1 MPRHTPRSRSFTASL
16 PTMTPHAAIR
26 RNTENFHER
35 SGRGVTATGSGAVHL
50 SVGCAVA
57 RGSELGAAMHSYD
70 YWLILAFFALVLI
83 PAPFLGRFYYKVMEG
98 QRTWLSPILGPVE
111 RGCYR
116 VAGVDPQA
124 EQSWQK
130 YTLALLAFN
139 LAGFLLLFA
148 ILLFQDHLP
157 LNPQNLPGQEWTL
170 AFNTAVSFM
179 TNTNWQSY
187 SGEASLSYLSQM
199 AGLTVQNFVSAATGL
214 AVLVAL
220 CRGIS
225 RRSTATLG
233 NFWVD
238 MTRAT
243 LYGLLPMCLV
253 LALFLVWQG
262 VPQTFA
268 HYVNAVT
275 MQGVDQVIPLGPAA
289 SQIAIKQLGTNGGG
303 FFGVNSAHPFED
315 PTAWANLF
323 ELSAIILI
331 PVALVFTFGHYVK
344 DLRQSRAILGCM
356 LALFLIGGATS
367 LWAEY
372 QPNPT
377 LNNPAVEQTA
387 PLEGK
392 EARFGTTG
400 TVLWSVTTTAAS
412 NGSVNGMHDSLNP
425 LSGMVA
431 LVNMM
436 VGEVIFG
443 GVGAGLYGMLL
454 NVLIAVFAAGLPGP
468 AGAIS
473 NPGPHGFSQLLYAYT
488 SASANNGSAFGGLS
502 ANTPFHNLMLGLGML
517 IGRFGY
523 ILPVLALAGSL
534 AMKKTAPIGQNSFP
548 THGPLFVTLLTVTIL
563 LVGGL
568 TFLPTLALGPIA
580 EHLSMG
586 F

>member
-1 MPRHTPRSRSFTASL
+1 
-16 PTMTPHAAIR
+16 
-26 RNTENFHER
+26 
-35 SGRGVTATGSGAVHL
+35 
-50 SVGCAVA
+50 
-57 RGSELGAAMHSYD
+57 MHSYD
-70 YWLILAFFALVLI
+70 YALILAFFALVLV

-98 QRTWLSPILGPVE
+98 QRTWLTPVFGPVE
-111 RGCYR
+111 KVCYR
-116 VAGVDPQA
+116 VAGVDPDT

-139 LAGFLLLFA
+139 LAGFVLLFA
-148 ILLFQDHLP
+148 ILLLQQYLP
-157 LNPQNLPGQEWTL
+157 LNPQQLPGQEWTQ
-170 AFNTAVSFM
+170 AFNTAVSFV

-187 SGEASLSYLSQM
+187 SGEASLSYFSQM

-225 RRSTATLG
+225 RRSAQTLG

-268 HYVNAVT
+268 HYVDAVT
-275 MQGVDQVIPLGPAA
+275 LQGVDQVIPLGPAA

-303 FFGVNSAHPFED
+303 FFGVNSAHPFEN
-315 PTAWANLF
+315 PSAWSNLF
-323 ELSAIILI
+323 EMASIILI

-344 DLRQSRAILGCM
+344 DLRQSRAIIACM
-356 LALFLIGGATS
+356 FALFLIGGGTA
-367 LWAEY
+367 LYAEY

-377 LNNPAVEQTA
+377 LNSPLVEQAA

-392 EARFGTTG
+392 EVRFGTTG
-400 TVLWSVTTTAAS
+400 TVLWTVTTTAAS

-425 LSGMVA
+425 ISGMVA

-454 NVLIAVFAAGLPGP
+454 NVLIAVFLAGLMIGRTPEYLGKKLQAKEVQLLVVTLLVMP
-468 AGAIS
+468 VGVLVLGAIAAVLPSAVASVS
-473 NPGPHGFSQLLYAYT
+473 NPGAHGFSQILYAFT
-488 SASANNGSAFGGLS
+488 SASANNGSAFAGLN
-502 ANTPFHNLMLGLGML
+502 ANTPFYNLMLGLGML
-517 IGRFGY
+517 LGRFGY

-534 AMKKTAPIGQNSFP
+534 ALKKTAPIGQDSFP
-548 THGPLFVTLLTVTIL
+548 THGPLFVALLTVTIL

-580 EHLSMG
+580 EQLTLG

>member
-1 MPRHTPRSRSFTASL
+1 
-16 PTMTPHAAIR
+16 
-26 RNTENFHER
+26 
-35 SGRGVTATGSGAVHL
+35 
-50 SVGCAVA
+50 
-57 RGSELGAAMHSYD
+57 MHGYD
-70 YWLILAFFALVLI
+70 YGLVLAFFALVLL
-83 PAPFLGRFYYKVMEG
+83 PAPWLGRFYYKVMEG
-98 QRTWLSPILGPVE
+98 QRTWLTPVFGPVE
-111 RGCYR
+111 RVCYR
-116 VAGVDPQA
+116 VAGVDPNT
-124 EQSWQK
+124 EQRWQQ

-139 LAGFLLLFA
+139 LAGFVLLFA
-148 ILLFQDHLP
+148 ILLFQQYLP
-157 LNPQNLPGQEWTL
+157 LNPQQLPGQEWTQ
-170 AFNTAVSFM
+170 AFNTAVSFV

-187 SGEASLSYLSQM
+187 SGEATLSYFSQM

-225 RRSTATLG
+225 RRSAQTLG

-243 LYGLLPMCLV
+243 LYGLLPLCLV
-253 LALFLVWQG
+253 LALLLVWQG
-262 VPQTFA
+262 VPQTFS
-268 HYVNAVT
+268 HYVSAVT

-303 FFGVNSAHPFED
+303 FFGVNSAHPFEN
-315 PTAWANLF
+315 PTAWSNLF
-323 ELSAIILI
+323 EMASIILI

-344 DLRQSRAILGCM
+344 DLRQSRAIIACM
-356 LALFLIGGATS
+356 LTLFLIGGGTA
-367 LWAEY
+367 LYAEH
-372 QPNPT
+372 QPNPA
-377 LNNPAVEQTA
+377 LNSPLVEQTA

-400 TVLWSVTTTAAS
+400 TVLWTATTTAAS

-425 LSGMVA
+425 LTGMVA

-454 NVLIAVFAAGLPGP
+454 NVLIAVFLAGLMIGRTPEYLGKKLQAKEVQLLVLTLLVMP
-468 AGAIS
+468 VGVLVLGAIAVSVPSAVASVS
-473 NPGPHGFSQLLYAYT
+473 NPGAHGFSQVLYAFT
-488 SASANNGSAFGGLS
+488 SASANNGSAFAGLN
-502 ANTPFHNLMLGLGML
+502 ANTPFYNLMLGLGML

-534 AMKKTAPIGQNSFP
+534 ALKKTAPVGQDSFP
-548 THGPLFVTLLTVTIL
+548 THGPLFVVLLTMTIL

-580 EHLSMG
+580 EHLILG

>member
-1 MPRHTPRSRSFTASL
+1 
-16 PTMTPHAAIR
+16 
-26 RNTENFHER
+26 
-35 SGRGVTATGSGAVHL
+35 
-50 SVGCAVA
+50 
-57 RGSELGAAMHSYD
+57 MHSYD
-70 YWLILAFFALVLI
+70 YALVLAFLALVLV
-83 PAPFLGRFYYKVMEG
+83 PAPWLGRFYYKVMEG
-98 QRTWLSPILGPVE
+98 QRTWLTPVVGPVE
-111 RGCYR
+111 KLCYR
-116 VAGVDPQA
+116 VAGVDPSN
-124 EQSWQK
+124 EQSWRT
-130 YTLALLAFN
+130 YALALLMFN
-139 LAGFLLLFA
+139 LVGFLLLFSV
-148 ILLFQDHLP
+148 LVFQQYLP
-157 LNPQNLPGQEWTL
+157 LNPQQLPGQEWTQ
-170 AFNTAVSFM
+170 AFNTAVSFV

-199 AGLTVQNFVSAATGL
+199 IGLTVQNFVSAATGL

-225 RRSTATLG
+225 RRSASTLG
-233 NFWVD
+233 NFWAD

-243 LYGLLPMCLV
+243 LYGLLPLCLL

-275 MQGVDQVIPLGPAA
+275 MQGADQVIPLGPAA

-303 FFGVNSAHPFED
+303 FFGVNSAHPFEN
-315 PTAWANLF
+315 PTAWSNLF
-323 ELSAIILI
+323 ELASIILI

-344 DLRQSRAILGCM
+344 DLRQSRAIIACM
-356 LALFLIGGATS
+356 LALFLIGGGTA
-367 LWAEY
+367 LYAEY
-372 QPNPT
+372 QPNPA
-377 LNNPAVEQTA
+377 LNSPLVEQSA

-392 EARFGTTG
+392 EVRFGTTG
-400 TVLWSVTTTAAS
+400 T
-412 NGSVNGMHDSLNP
+412 VNGMHDSLNP

-454 NVLIAVFAAGLPGP
+454 NVLIAVFLAGLMIGRTPQYLGKKLQAKEVQWLVITLLVMPVGVLVLGAVAAVLPG
-468 AGAIS
+468 AVASVS
-473 NPGPHGFSQLLYAYT
+473 NPGPHGFSQILYAFT
-488 SASANNGSAFGGLS
+488 SASANNGSAFAGLN
-502 ANTPFHNLMLGLGML
+502 ANTPFYNLMLGVGML

-534 AMKKTAPIGQNSFP
+534 ALKKTAPIDQNSFP
-548 THGPLFVTLLTVTIL
+548 THGPLFVALLTMTIL

-580 EHLSMG
+580 EQLTQG

>member
-1 MPRHTPRSRSFTASL
+1 
-16 PTMTPHAAIR
+16 
-26 RNTENFHER
+26 
-35 SGRGVTATGSGAVHL
+35 
-50 SVGCAVA
+50 
-57 RGSELGAAMHSYD
+57 MHSYD
-70 YWLILAFFALVLI
+70 YGLILAFFALVLL
-83 PAPFLGRFYYKVMEG
+83 PAPWLGRFYYKVMEG
-98 QRTWLSPILGPVE
+98 QRTWLSPVLGPVE
-111 RGCYR
+111 KICYR
-116 VAGVDPQA
+116 IAGVDPA
-124 EQSWQK
+124 TEQSWQK
-130 YTLALLAFN
+130 YTLALLVFN
-139 LAGFLLLFA
+139 LMGFVLLFA
-148 ILLFQDHLP
+148 ILLFQQYLP
-157 LNPQNLPGQEWTL
+157 LNPQQLPGQEWTQ
-170 AFNTAVSFM
+170 AFNTAVSFV

-187 SGEASLSYLSQM
+187 SGEATLSYFSQM

-225 RRSTATLG
+225 RRSAHTLG

-243 LYGLLPMCLV
+243 LYGLLPLCLV
-253 LALFLVWQG
+253 LALLLVWQG

-268 HYVNAVT
+268 HYVHAVT
-275 MQGVDQVIPLGPAA
+275 MQGTDQVIPLGPAA

-303 FFGVNSAHPFED
+303 FFGVNSAHPFEN
-315 PTAWANLF
+315 PSAWSNLF
-323 ELSAIILI
+323 ELASIILI

-344 DLRQSRAILGCM
+344 DLRQSRAIIACM
-356 LALFLIGGATS
+356 LALFLIGGGTA
-367 LWAEY
+367 LYAEY
-372 QPNPT
+372 QPNPA
-377 LNNPAVEQTA
+377 LNSPLVEQSA

-400 TVLWSVTTTAAS
+400 SVLWTETTTSAS
-412 NGSVNGMHDSLNP
+412 NGSVNAMHDSLNP
-425 LSGMVA
+425 LTGMVA

-454 NVLIAVFAAGLPGP
+454 NVLIAVFLAGLMIGRTPEYLGKKLQAREVQLLVVTLLVMPVGVLVLGSIAAVLPG
-468 AGAIS
+468 AVASVS
-473 NPGPHGFSQLLYAYT
+473 NPGPHGFSQVLYAFT
-488 SASANNGSAFGGLS
+488 SASANNGSAFAGLN
-502 ANTPFHNLMLGLGML
+502 ANTPFYNLMLGLGML

-534 AMKKTAPIGQNSFP
+534 AIKKSAPIGQDSFP
-548 THGPLFVTLLTVTIL
+548 THGPLFVALLTVTIL

-580 EHLSMG
+580 EQLTQG

>member
-1 MPRHTPRSRSFTASL
+1 
-16 PTMTPHAAIR
+16 
-26 RNTENFHER
+26 
-35 SGRGVTATGSGAVHL
+35 
-50 SVGCAVA
+50 
-57 RGSELGAAMHSYD
+57 MHGYD
-70 YWLILAFFALVLI
+70 YWLILAFLALVLL
-83 PAPFLGRFYYKVMEG
+83 PAPALGRFYYNVMEG
-98 QRTWLSPILGPVE
+98 RRTWLTPLLGPVE
-111 RGCYR
+111 RVCYR
-116 VAGVDPQA
+116 LSGVDEKT

-130 YTLALLAFN
+130 YTLAVLAFN
-139 LAGFLLLFA
+139 FAGFVLLFA
-148 ILLFQDHLP
+148 ILQLQQYLP

-179 TNTNWQSY
+179 TNTNWQNY

-199 AGLTVQNFVSAATGL
+199 VGLTVQNFVSAATGL

-220 CRGIS
+220 CRGIA
-225 RRSTATLG
+225 RRSASTLG

-243 LYGLLPMCLV
+243 FYGLLPLCLL

-275 MQGVDQVIPLGPAA
+275 LQGADQVIPLGPAA

-303 FFGVNSAHPFED
+303 FFGVNSAHPFEN
-315 PTAWANLF
+315 PTAWSDLF
-323 ELSAIILI
+323 ELAAIILI
-331 PVALVFTFGHYVK
+331 PAALVFTFGHYVK

-356 LALFLIGGATS
+356 LALLLIGGAVS
-367 LWAEY
+367 LYAEY

-377 LNNPAVEQTA
+377 LNNPVVEQTA

-392 EARFGTTG
+392 ETRFGTTG
-400 TVLWSVTTTAAS
+400 SVLWAVTTTAAS
-412 NGSVNGMHDSLNP
+412 NGSVNAMHDSLNP

-454 NVLIAVFAAGLPGP
+454 NVLIAVFLAGLMIGRTPEYLGKKLQAREVQLLVVTLLVMPVGTLVLGAIAASLPGP
-468 AGAIS
+468 AGAVS
-473 NPGPHGFSQLLYAYT
+473 NPGAHGFSQLLYAYT
-488 SASANNGSAFGGLS
+488 SASANNGSAFGGFS
-502 ANTPFHNLMLGLGML
+502 GNTAFHNLMLGLSML
-517 IGRFGY
+517 LGRFGY

-534 AMKKTAPIGQNSFP
+534 AMKKTVPVGQNSFP

-580 EHLSMG
+580 DHLSLAVTG
-586 F
+586 LKN

>member
-1 MPRHTPRSRSFTASL
+1 
-16 PTMTPHAAIR
+16 
-26 RNTENFHER
+26 
-35 SGRGVTATGSGAVHL
+35 
-50 SVGCAVA
+50 
-57 RGSELGAAMHSYD
+57 MHSYD
-70 YWLILAFFALVLI
+70 YGLILAFFALVLL
-83 PAPFLGRFYYKVMEG
+83 PAPWLGRFYYKVMEG
-98 QRTWLSPILGPVE
+98 QRTWLTPVFGPVE
-111 RGCYR
+111 KVCYR
-116 VAGVDPQA
+116 IAGVDPGI

-130 YTLALLAFN
+130 YTLALLVFN
-139 LAGFLLLFA
+139 LMGFVLLFA
-148 ILLFQDHLP
+148 ILLFQQYLP
-157 LNPQNLPGQEWTL
+157 LNPQQLPGQEWTQ
-170 AFNTAVSFM
+170 AFNTAVSFV

-187 SGEASLSYLSQM
+187 SGEASLSYFSQM

-225 RRSTATLG
+225 RRSAHTLG

-243 LYGLLPMCLV
+243 LYGLLPLCVV

-275 MQGVDQVIPLGPAA
+275 QQGVDQVIPLGPAA

-303 FFGVNSAHPFED
+303 FFGVNSAHPFEN
-315 PTAWANLF
+315 PTAWSNLF
-323 ELSAIILI
+323 ELASIILI

-344 DLRQSRAILGCM
+344 DLRQSRAIVACM
-356 LALFLIGGATS
+356 LALFLIGGGTA
-367 LWAEY
+367 LYAEY
-372 QPNPT
+372 QPNPA
-377 LNNPAVEQTA
+377 LNSPLVEQTA

-392 EARFGTTG
+392 EVRFGTTG
-400 TVLWSVTTTAAS
+400 TVLWTETTTSAS

-425 LSGMVA
+425 LTGMVA

-436 VGEVIFG
+436 IGEVIFG

-454 NVLIAVFAAGLPGP
+454 NVLIAVFLAGLMIGRTPEYLGKKLQAREVQLLVVTLLVMP
-468 AGAIS
+468 VGVLVLGSIAAVLPSAVASVS
-473 NPGPHGFSQLLYAYT
+473 NPGPHGFSQVLYAFT
-488 SASANNGSAFGGLS
+488 SASANNGSAFAGLN
-502 ANTPFHNLMLGLGML
+502 ANTPFYNLMLGLGML

-534 AMKKTAPIGQNSFP
+534 ALKKSAPIGQNSFP
-548 THGPLFVTLLTVTIL
+548 THGPLFVALLTVTIL

-580 EHLSMG
+580 EQLTLG

>member
-1 MPRHTPRSRSFTASL
+1 
-16 PTMTPHAAIR
+16 
-26 RNTENFHER
+26 
-35 SGRGVTATGSGAVHL
+35 
-50 SVGCAVA
+50 
-57 RGSELGAAMHSYD
+57 
-70 YWLILAFFALVLI
+70 
-83 PAPFLGRFYYKVMEG
+83 MEG

-116 VAGVDPQA
+116 LAGVDSTA

-139 LAGFLLLFA
+139 LAGFVLLFA
-148 ILLFQDHLP
+148 ILLLQGYLP
-157 LNPQNLPGQEWTL
+157 LNTEQLPGMEWTQ

-199 AGLTVQNFVSAATGL
+199 VGLTVQNFVSAATGL

-220 CRGIS
+220 CRGIGRKS
-225 RRSTATLG
+225 AATLG

-243 LYGLLPMCLV
+243 LYGLLPLCLL

-268 HYVNAVT
+268 HYVHGVT
-275 MQGVDQVIPLGPAA
+275 MQGVDQVILLGPAA

-303 FFGVNSAHPFED
+303 FFGVNSAHPFEN
-315 PTAWANLF
+315 PTAWSNLF
-323 ELSAIILI
+323 EVASIILI
-331 PVALVFTFGHYVK
+331 PAALVFTFGHYVK
-344 DLRQSRAILGCM
+344 DLRQSRAIIACM

-372 QPNPT
+372 QPNPA

-392 EARFGTTG
+392 EARFGTTA

-412 NGSVNGMHDSLNP
+412 NGSVNAMHDSLNP
-425 LSGMVA
+425 LSGMVS

-454 NVLIAVFAAGLPGP
+454 NVLIAVFLAGLMIGRTPEYLGKKLGAREVQLLVATLLVMPVSVLVLGAVAASLPGP
-468 AGAIS
+468 AAAVS
-473 NPGPHGFSQLLYAYT
+473 NPGAHGFSQLLYAYT
-488 SASANNGSAFGGLS
+488 SAGANNGSAFAGFG

-534 AMKKTAPIGQNSFP
+534 ALKKTAPIGQNSFP

-580 EHLSMG
+580 EHLSLG

>member
-1 MPRHTPRSRSFTASL
+1 
-16 PTMTPHAAIR
+16 
-26 RNTENFHER
+26 
-35 SGRGVTATGSGAVHL
+35 
-50 SVGCAVA
+50 
-57 RGSELGAAMHSYD
+57 MHSYD
-70 YWLILAFFALVLI
+70 YALILAFFVLVLL
-83 PAPFLGRFYYKVMEG
+83 PAPWLGRFYYKVMEG
-98 QRTWLSPILGPVE
+98 QRTWLTPVLGPVE
-111 RGCYR
+111 KLCYR
-116 VAGVDPQA
+116 VAGVDPSS

-139 LAGFLLLFA
+139 LAGFVILFA
-148 ILLFQDHLP
+148 ILLFQQYLP
-157 LNPQNLPGQEWTL
+157 LNPQQLPGQEWPL
-170 AFNTAVSFM
+170 AFNTAVSFV

-187 SGEASLSYLSQM
+187 SGEASLSDFSQM

-220 CRGIS
+220 CRGIG
-225 RRSTATLG
+225 RRSAQTLG
-233 NFWVD
+233 NFWAD

-243 LYGLLPMCLV
+243 LYGLLPLCLV

-303 FFGVNSAHPFED
+303 FFGVNSAHPFEN
-315 PTAWANLF
+315 PSAWSNLF
-323 ELSAIILI
+323 ELASIILI

-344 DLRQSRAILGCM
+344 DLRQSRAIIACM
-356 LALFLIGGATS
+356 LALFLIGGGTA
-367 LWAEY
+367 LYAEY
-372 QPNPT
+372 QPNPA
-377 LNNPAVEQTA
+377 LNSPLVQHTA

-392 EARFGTTG
+392 ETRFGTTG
-400 TVLWSVTTTAAS
+400 TVLWAETTTAAS

-425 LSGMVA
+425 MSGMVA

-454 NVLIAVFAAGLPGP
+454 NVLIAVFLAGLMIGRTPEYLGKKLQAKEVQLLVVTLLVMP
-468 AGAIS
+468 VGVLVLAAIASVLPSAVAAVS
-473 NPGPHGFSQLLYAYT
+473 NPGPHGFSQILYAFT

-502 ANTPFHNLMLGLGML
+502 ANTPFYNLMLSLGML
-517 IGRFGY
+517 LGRFGY

-534 AMKKTAPIGQNSFP
+534 AMKKTAPIGQNTFP
-548 THGPLFVTLLTVTIL
+548 THGPLFVALLTVTIL

-580 EHLSMG
+580 EQLTLG

>member
-1 MPRHTPRSRSFTASL
+1 
-16 PTMTPHAAIR
+16 
-26 RNTENFHER
+26 
-35 SGRGVTATGSGAVHL
+35 
-50 SVGCAVA
+50 
-57 RGSELGAAMHSYD
+57 MHSYD
-70 YWLILAFFALVLI
+70 YWLIIAFFAVVLV

-98 QRTWLSPILGPVE
+98 QRTWLTPVLGPVE
-111 RGCYR
+111 RACYR
-116 VAGVDPQA
+116 LSGVDEHQ

-139 LAGFLLLFA
+139 LAGFVLLFA
-148 ILLFQDHLP
+148 VLLFQEYLP
-157 LNPQNLPGQEWTL
+157 LNPQKLPGQEWTL

-179 TNTNWQSY
+179 TNTNWQNY

-199 AGLTVQNFVSAATGL
+199 IGLTVQNFVSAATGL

-220 CRGIS
+220 CRGIG
-225 RRSTATLG
+225 RKSTTTLG

-243 LYGLLPMCLV
+243 LYGLLPLCLV
-253 LALFLVWQG
+253 FALFLVWQG

-367 LWAEY
+367 MWAEY

-400 TVLWSVTTTAAS
+400 TVLWSVATTAAS
-412 NGSVNGMHDSLNP
+412 NGSVNGMQDSLNP
-425 LSGMVA
+425 LTGMVP

-443 GVGAGLYGMLL
+443 GVGAGMYGMLL
-454 NVLIAVFAAGLPGP
+454 NVLIAVFLAGLMIGRTPEYLGKKLQAKEVQLLVVTLLVMPIGTLVLGAIAASLSGP

-488 SASANNGSAFGGLS
+488 SASANNGSAFGGFS
-502 ANTPFHNLMLGLGML
+502 ANTAFHNLMLSLSML
-517 IGRFGY
+517 LGRFGY

>member
-1 MPRHTPRSRSFTASL
+1 
-16 PTMTPHAAIR
+16 
-26 RNTENFHER
+26 
-35 SGRGVTATGSGAVHL
+35 
-50 SVGCAVA
+50 
-57 RGSELGAAMHSYD
+57 MHSYD
-70 YWLILAFFALVLI
+70 YGLILAFFALVLL
-83 PAPFLGRFYYKVMEG
+83 PAPWLGRFYYKVMEG
-98 QRTWLSPILGPVE
+98 QRTWLSPVLGPVE
-111 RGCYR
+111 KICYR
-116 VAGVDPQA
+116 IAGVDPA
-124 EQSWQK
+124 TEQSWQK
-130 YTLALLAFN
+130 YTLALLVFN
-139 LAGFLLLFA
+139 LMGFVLLFA
-148 ILLFQDHLP
+148 ILLFQQYLP
-157 LNPQNLPGQEWTL
+157 LNPQQLPGQEWTQ
-170 AFNTAVSFM
+170 AFNTAVSFV

-187 SGEASLSYLSQM
+187 SGEATLSYFSQM

-225 RRSTATLG
+225 RRSAHTLG

-243 LYGLLPMCLV
+243 LYGLLPLCLV
-253 LALFLVWQG
+253 LALLLVWQG

-275 MQGVDQVIPLGPAA
+275 LQGADQVIPLGPAA

-303 FFGVNSAHPFED
+303 FFGVNSAHPFEN
-315 PTAWANLF
+315 PSAWSNLF
-323 ELSAIILI
+323 EMASIILI

-344 DLRQSRAILGCM
+344 DLRQSRAIIACM
-356 LALFLIGGATS
+356 LALFLIGGGTA
-367 LWAEY
+367 LYAEY
-372 QPNPT
+372 QPNPA
-377 LNNPAVEQTA
+377 LNSPLVEQSA

-392 EARFGTTG
+392 EVRFGTTG
-400 TVLWSVTTTAAS
+400 SVLWTETTTSAS
-412 NGSVNGMHDSLNP
+412 NGSVNAMHDSLNP
-425 LSGMVA
+425 LTGMVA

-454 NVLIAVFAAGLPGP
+454 NVLIAVFLAGLMIGRTPEYLGKKLQAREVQLLVVTLLVMPVGVLVLGSIAAVLPG
-468 AGAIS
+468 AVASVS
-473 NPGPHGFSQLLYAYT
+473 NPGPHGFSQVLYAFT
-488 SASANNGSAFGGLS
+488 SASANNGSAFAGLN
-502 ANTPFHNLMLGLGML
+502 ANTPFYNLMLGLGML

-534 AMKKTAPIGQNSFP
+534 AIKKSAPIGQDSFP
-548 THGPLFVTLLTVTIL
+548 THGPLFVALLTVTIM

-580 EHLSMG
+580 EQLTQG

>member
-1 MPRHTPRSRSFTASL
+1 
-16 PTMTPHAAIR
+16 
-26 RNTENFHER
+26 
-35 SGRGVTATGSGAVHL
+35 
-50 SVGCAVA
+50 
-57 RGSELGAAMHSYD
+57 MHSFD
-70 YWLILAFFALVLI
+70 YALMAAFFVLVLL

-98 QRTWLSPILGPVE
+98 QRTWLTPVLKPIETV
-111 RGCYR
+111 CYR
-116 VAGVDPQA
+116 VAGVDQST
-124 EQSWQK
+124 EQNWQQ
-130 YTLALLAFN
+130 YALALLAFN
-139 LAGFLLLFA
+139 LAGFVLLFALLLF
-148 ILLFQDHLP
+148 QPYLP
-157 LNPQNLPGQEWTL
+157 LNPQQLPGLEWTQ
-170 AFNTAVSFM
+170 AFNTAVSFV

-187 SGEASLSYLSQM
+187 SGEASLSYFSQM
-199 AGLTVQNFVSAATGL
+199 AGLTVQNFVSAATGW

-225 RRSTATLG
+225 RRSASTLG

-243 LYGLLPMCLV
+243 LYGLLPLCVL

-268 HYVNAVT
+268 QYVSAVT
-275 MQGVDQVIPLGPAA
+275 LQGVEQVIPLGPAA

-303 FFGVNSAHPFED
+303 FFGVNSAHPFEN
-315 PTAWANLF
+315 PTAWSNVF
-323 ELSAIILI
+323 EMASIILI
-331 PVALVFTFGHYVK
+331 PAALVFTFGHYVK
-344 DLRQSRAILGCM
+344 DLRQSRAIIACM
-356 LALFLIGGATS
+356 LTLFLMGGGAM
-367 LWAEY
+367 LYAES
-372 QPNPT
+372 QPNPA
-377 LNNPAVEQTA
+377 LNSVMVEHAA

-392 EARFGTTG
+392 EVRFGTTA
-400 TVLWSVTTTAAS
+400 TVLWAETTTAAS

-454 NVLIAVFAAGLPGP
+454 NVLIAVFLAGLMIGRTPEYLGKKLHAKEVQLLVITLLVMP
-468 AGAIS
+468 VGVLVLGAIAAVMPSAVASVS
-473 NPGPHGFSQLLYAYT
+473 NPGPHGFSQVLYAFT
-488 SASANNGSAFGGLS
+488 SASANNGSAFAGLN
-502 ANTPFHNLMLGLGML
+502 ANTPFYNLMLGLGMV

-534 AMKKTAPIGQNSFP
+534 AMKKTAPTGQDSFP
-548 THGPLFVTLLTVTIL
+548 THGPLFVALLSVTIVL
-563 LVGGL
+563 IGGL

-580 EHLSMG
+580 EHLISG

>member
-1 MPRHTPRSRSFTASL
+1 MY
-16 PTMTPHAAIR
+16 
-26 RNTENFHER
+26 
-35 SGRGVTATGSGAVHL
+35 
-50 SVGCAVA
+50 
-57 RGSELGAAMHSYD
+57 SYD
-70 YWLILAFFALVLI
+70 YWLIIAFFAVVLV

-98 QRTWLSPILGPVE
+98 QRTWLTPVFGPVE
-111 RGCYR
+111 RVCYR
-116 VAGVDPQA
+116 IAGVDAQA

-130 YTLALLAFN
+130 YALALLAFN
-139 LAGFLLLFA
+139 LAGFVLLFS
-148 ILLFQDHLP
+148 ILLFQDYLP
-157 LNPQNLPGQEWTL
+157 LNPQKLPGQEWTL

-199 AGLTVQNFVSAATGL
+199 VGLTVQNFVSAATGL

-220 CRGIS
+220 CRGIGRKS
-225 RRSTATLG
+225 ATTLG

-243 LYGLLPMCLV
+243 LYGLLPLCLV

-268 HYVNAVT
+268 HYVGAVT

-356 LALFLIGGATS
+356 LALFLIGGAVS

-377 LNNPAVEQTA
+377 LNNAAVEQTA

-392 EARFGTTG
+392 ESRFGTTG
-400 TVLWSVTTTAAS
+400 TVLWSVATTAAS
-412 NGSVNGMHDSLNP
+412 NGSVNGMQDSLSP

-443 GVGAGLYGMLL
+443 GVGAGMYGMLL
-454 NVLIAVFAAGLPGP
+454 NVLIAVFLAGLMIGRTPEYLGKKLQAKEVQLLVVTLLVMPVGVLVLGAIAASLPGP
-468 AGAIS
+468 VASVS
-473 NPGPHGFSQLLYAYT
+473 NPGPHGFSQLLYNYT
-488 SASANNGSAFGGLS
+488 SASANNGSAFGGFG
-502 ANTPFHNLMLGLGML
+502 ANTPFHNLMLSLGML

-534 AMKKTAPIGQNSFP
+534 AMKKSAPIGQNSFP